1 MPLSLNKRA
10 AIDSHALSAIQYP
23 SMKNTQPIPAP
34 VVGRLSLY
42 LRQVEQL
49 ARQGRTKVS
58 SRELAESLQITDAK
72 VRKDLAWF
80 GNFGSPGVGYRIE
93 PLIEAL
99 RHVMGTDRTWDVV
112 VVGVGDLGRALLRY
126 RGFRRKGFR
135 VLGAFDVAP
144 TKVGKKIGEV
154 PVWHFDQLPEII
166 RQHKVKLAVVA
177 VPAEAAQGVV
187 DKLCRCGIKGI
198 LNFAA
203 TSLQTSAGVAVSQVD
218 LAASLEQLSFQMV
231 RK

>member
-1 MPLSLNKRA
+1 
-10 AIDSHALSAIQYP
+10 
-23 SMKNTQPIPAP
+23 MKNAQPIPAP
-34 VVGRLSLY
+34 VVARLSLY
-42 LRQVEQL
+42 LRQVEHL
-49 ARQGRTKVS
+49 ARQGRTKIS
-58 SRELAESLQITDAK
+58 SRELAQSLQFTDAK

-80 GNFGSPGVGYRIE
+80 GHFGLPGVGYRID

-99 RHVMGTDRTWDVV
+99 RHVLGTDRTWDVV
-112 VVGVGDLGRALLRY
+112 VVGAGDLGRALLRY

-144 TKVGKKIGEV
+144 NKVGKKIGDV
-154 PVWHFDQLPEII
+154 PVWNFSQLPEVI
-166 RQHKVKLAVVA
+166 RTHKVKLAVVA
-177 VPAEAAQGVV
+177 VPAEAAQAVV
-187 DKLCRCGIKGI
+187 DKLCKCGIKGI

-203 TSLQTSAGVAVSQVD
+203 TSLQTAPHVAVGQVD